1 MYVKLGGSKHPIA
14 YCNLHKATLDFSQMQ
29 AKDCLNKKCFH
40 LKKFDVPFWDKRNTK
55 KEQAKGK
62 RQYARAERDEMIA
75 VSNVEIGKGKTYYEE
90 KAVET
95 RSENMLKPITLTEWG
110 KKSDDEK
117 KLWLRKVHEKFPNIS
132 PRLYEKALGLSV
144 QWLTRLWK
152 DAGLSKGKN
161 ARYYPSPEEVKA
173 WNQFWGI
180 TPKEEKPMLKDIEQ
194 KIVSQEMGLIDDST
208 IKPQTMVV
216 LTEEPKVGNV
226 IFVGTMKGTAK
237 DLLNAV
243 MLLGL
248 GDKEI
253 SVSFGG

>member
-110 KKSDDEK
+110 KKSDEEK

-132 PRLYEKALGLSV
+132 PRLYEKALGLPV
-144 QWLTRLWK
+144 QWLTSIWK
-152 DAGLSKGKN
+152 DAGLSKGKG
-161 ARYYPSPEEVKA
+161 AKYYPSPEEVKA
-173 WNQFWGI
+173 WNLFWGI
-180 TPKEEKPMLKDIEQ
+180 TLKPKEETTAKAEEKTLDVPAGSILEVPAGAK
-194 KIVSQEMGLIDDST
+194 
-208 IKPQTMVV
+208 VV
-216 LTEEPKVGNV
+216 VAEEPKVGNV

>member
-40 LKKFDVPFWDKRNTK
+40 LKKFDVPFWDKRDTK

-95 RSENMLKPITLTEWG
+95 RSENMLKPITLTECG

-180 TPKEEKPMLKDIEQ
+180 TPKEEKPMPKVDKE
-194 KIVSQEMGLIDDST
+194 IVDTKVERE
-208 IKPQTMVV
+208 PMVV
-216 LTEEPKVGNV
+216 LAEEPKVGNV

-253 SVSFGG
+253 SVSFGS